1 MDNKVR
7 IESVINLF
15 YKTFMC
21 IIWYKILI
29 ALQSLVQIGIDMYN
43 ANTSIFK

>member
-29 ALQSLVQIGIDMYN
+29 ALQSLVQLGLAVHN
-43 ANTSIFK
+43 QTNSIFK